1 MSQSI
6 LRLAAVQNMAEA
18 AVMKAQGFNPQ
29 NLANT
34 LWAYGK
40 LDHDPGAQL
49 LDIFCQC
56 ILKELGKFSA
66 QNTSNMLWAFARLGH
81 NPGPLLLDAA
91 AKHAT
96 QNVTAFAPQV
106 CLHCGTSSESIFCE
120 QYAGTHC
127 TCQHDCS
134 PATALPAAC

>member
-1 MSQSI
+1 MQD
-6 LRLAAVQNMAEA
+6 MAEA
-18 AVMKAQGFNPQ
+18 AIAKAHGFNPQ

-56 ILKELGKFSA
+56 ILRELGKFSA

-106 CLHCGTSSESIFCE
+106 WGAMLWMCLPCACTVVAEPDGTVYVCGVHCELQTRH
-120 QYAGTHC
+120 T
-127 TCQHDCS
+127 
-134 PATALPAAC
+134 

>member
-1 MSQSI
+1 MQD
-6 LRLAAVQNMAEA
+6 MAEA
-18 AVMKAQGFNPQ
+18 AIAKAHGFNPQ

-56 ILKELGKFSA
+56 ILRELGKFSA

-106 CLHCGTSSESIFCE
+106 WGASCLRVVSVQPALSVCMHSHRGCSARWSTCRG
-120 QYAGTHC
+120 AG
-127 TCQHDCS
+127 
-134 PATALPAAC
+134 